1 MNIYILFV
9 LRRYEN
15 KIRDFINTYHDMEAV
30 VPSRI
35 KLIKKK
41 TEVFKEEQLLFPGY
55 VFIKTSKENK
65 EFRTFVQNY
74 VYTIKGFIKILSHL
88 DNDVAVLSSEE
99 VYSITPFFKNEGL
112 FESSVGFVKDD
123 KIVITSGPLMG
134 LESQIKYINRHKKMA
149 ILEIPLFNEVKEVKV
164 SLEILSKQ

>member
-9 LRRYEN
+9 LRRYEQ
-15 KIRDFINTYHDMEAV
+15 KIREFINAYDDMEAI

-35 KLIKKK
+35 KLIKKR
-41 TEVFKEEQLLFPGY
+41 TDVIKEEQLLFPGY
-55 VFIKTSKENK
+55 VFIKTSRENK
-65 EFRTFVQNY
+65 EFRTFIQNY
-74 VYTIKGFIKILSHL
+74 VYTIKGFIKILSHS
-88 DNDVAVLSSEE
+88 DNDISTLSKEE
-99 VYSITPFFKNEGL
+99 ALSITPFFKNEGL

-123 KIVITSGPLMG
+123 KVVVTSGPLIG
-134 LESQIKYINRHKKMA
+134 LESQIKYVDRHKKMA